1 MYATKIDLE
10 DILMKKVITY
20 GTYDLFHI
28 GHVRLLKR
36 LSELGDH
43 LTVCIST
50 DEFNT
55 IKGKSSI
62 IPFEQRAEIVAACKY
77 VDAVLPENGWDQKKS
92 DIVDNHI
99 SVFAMG
105 DDWAGTFDDL
115 SEVCSVV
122 YLARTE
128 DISTTSLKSYMSN
141 LQKDRVAAIKHI
153 ADNLIEKIK
162 EL

>member
-1 MYATKIDLE
+1 
-10 DILMKKVITY
+10 MKEVIIY

-50 DEFNT
+50 DEFNA

-92 DIVDNHI
+92 DIIDNHI

-105 DDWAGTFDDL
+105 DDWAGRFDDL
-115 SEVCSVV
+115 SELCSVV
-122 YLARTE
+122 YLSRTE
-128 DISTTSLKSYMSN
+128 DISTTSLKSYMTN
-141 LQKDRVAAIKHI
+141 LQYDRVVAIKHI